1 VAPLQELRARSLEG
15 GLTYDALDASHDD
28 APAIG
33 ALDDILGSAVRAQA
47 SDIHLEPAPD
57 GGRVRERVDGIL
69 REVRRLP
76 DGLFGRILSRIKLLS
91 GMDISDRRQPQDGG
105 YAIDW
110 RGRSIDVRVSSMPTI
125 GGEKLVVRLLDVRAR
140 IPSLESLGMAPPILG
155 AYRAAIHA
163 PAGFVVV
170 CGPTGSGKT
179 TTLYSSI
186 EERNREEQQLCT
198 VEDPV
203 EVRLGGI
210 AQVQVN
216 ARAGLTFA
224 GVLRSLL
231 RQDPNVIMVGE
242 MRDAET
248 AAAANSAALSGQ
260 LVLTT
265 LHSRNALGAIE
276 RLRELGLTSRAIA
289 AGLSAVLAQRLL
301 RRLCPF
307 CKRQTVAPSGVAARL
322 GMDADCAVREPAG
335 CERCA
340 GTGYRGRSAVF
351 ELLPIS
357 SETRDAIAAES
368 SLASL
373 HDAAQRAG
381 YRPMLAAG
389 IASVELGETS
399 LAELGR
405 VLETAPA

>member
-1 VAPLQELRARSLEG
+1 
-15 GLTYDALDASHDD
+15 
-28 APAIG
+28 
-33 ALDDILGSAVRAQA
+33 
-47 SDIHLEPAPD
+47 
-57 GGRVRERVDGIL
+57 
-69 REVRRLP
+69 
-76 DGLFGRILSRIKLLS
+76 
-91 GMDISDRRQPQDGG
+91 
-105 YAIDW
+105 
-110 RGRSIDVRVSSMPTI
+110 
-125 GGEKLVVRLLDVRAR
+125 
-140 IPSLESLGMAPPILG
+140 
-155 AYRAAIHA
+155 
-163 PAGFVVV
+163 
-170 CGPTGSGKT
+170 
-179 TTLYSSI
+179 LYSSI
-186 EERNREEQQLCT
+186 EERNCQEQQLCT

-203 EVRLGGI
+203 EIRLAGI

-307 CKRQTVAPSGVAARL
+307 CKRQTAAPYEVAARL
-322 GMDADCAVREPAG
+322 GIDGDCAVREPAG

-340 GTGYRGRSAVF
+340 GSGYHGRSAVF

-357 SETRDAIAAES
+357 DETRDAIAAES
-368 SLASL
+368 SRAALQ
-373 HDAAQRAG
+373 DAARRSG

-399 LAELGR
+399 LAEVGR
-405 VLETAPA
+405 VLEAPA